1 MSKSK
6 EPPVG
11 IDLGTTYSAV
21 ATLEADGRAK
31 TLLNEEGEL
40 ITPSVV
46 FFDRTT
52 AVVGRE
58 AMKAAEQEP
67 ERLACFAKR
76 EMGENA
82 FHKTIC
88 GQAFPPDVIQAIV
101 LAKLKRDAERHL
113 GPFTKAVV
121 TVPAYFNEPRRK
133 ATQDAGRMAGLDVID
148 IINEP
153 TAAAIAYGVQQGFL
167 SAGGEAAKNERVLVY
182 DLGGGTFDVSLMDI
196 QGSKFRA
203 LATAGDVYLGGVDW
217 DTRVAEHIAAAFL
230 KEHKIDLHTDSGA
243 WERLIHAASEAKK
256 SLTAREETQ
265 VPFAHDNRRIK
276 VKLTRTEFETLTA
289 DLLDRTRLTVR
300 RLLKEAGVAWNE
312 LTRLLV
318 VGGSTRMPMVHRMLE
333 EESGLKVDR
342 SVSPDEAVAH
352 GAAVYA
358 GMLLKAGGAIDG
370 ITVRNVNSHDL
381 GVLGVDPETRRPRR
395 KIMIP
400 RNTTLPASITK
411 QFSTAREGQ
420 DSIMV
425 RIVEGG
431 TDSGANSTAIG
442 NCVVNDLP
450 KLPAGTPIQVKFRY
464 GQDGR
469 LSIHAELPTIKR
481 EAKLT
486 IERASGI
493 PEEDITAWA
502 DCIRDGLGV
511 PDGESP
517 TTEEATIVSDG
528 TIVGDA
534 TIFNDL
540 TTPAADTGKAKSSSG
555 KSDDDDLSSFFHN
568 LK

>member
-1 MSKSK
+1 MAKSS
-6 EPPVG
+6 EPAVG

-21 ATLEADGRAK
+21 ATIENGRPK

-46 FFDRTT
+46 FFDRNT

-58 AMKAAEQEP
+58 AIKAAEHEP

-76 EMGENA
+76 EMGDA
-82 FHKTIC
+82 VFHKSIC
-88 GQAFPPDVIQAIV
+88 GQQFPPDVIQAIV
-101 LAKLKRDAERHL
+101 LEKLYRDAQRHL

-153 TAAAIAYGVQQGFL
+153 TAAAIAYGVQQGFVDA
-167 SAGGEAAKNERVLVY
+167 SGQATKHERVLVY
-182 DLGGGTFDVSLMDI
+182 DLGGGTFDVTLMDI
-196 QGSKFRA
+196 KGAQFRA

-217 DTRVAEHIAAAFL
+217 DTRIAEHLASVFL
-230 KEHKIDLHTDSGA
+230 NDHKVDLHADSAA
-243 WERLIHAASEAKK
+243 WERLMHAASEAKK
-256 SLTAREETQ
+256 SLTARDETV
-265 VPFAHDNRRIK
+265 VPIAHESK
-276 VKLTRTEFETLTA
+276 KLKLKLTRAEFESLTA

-300 RLLKEAGVAWNE
+300 RLLKEAGLAWKDV
-312 LTRLLV
+312 TRLLA
-318 VGGSTRMPMVHRMLE
+318 VGGSTRMPMVGRMLE
-333 EESGLKVDR
+333 EESGLKFDR

-370 ITVRNVNSHDL
+370 ITVSNVNSHDL

-400 RNTTLPASITK
+400 RNTALPAQVTK
-411 QFSTAREGQ
+411 PFKTARDKQ
-420 DSIMV
+420 DSIKV
-425 RIVEGG
+425 QVIEGG
-431 TDSGANSTAIG
+431 TDSGSNATAIG
-442 NCVVNDLP
+442 TCVINDLP
-450 KLPAGTPIQVKFRY
+450 PLPAGTTIQVMFRY

-469 LSIHAELPTIKR
+469 LAVKASIPSIERDAHLE
-481 EAKLT
+481 

-493 PEEDITAWA
+493 PEDDIVGWA
-502 DCIRDGLGV
+502 DCIRAGLGV
-511 PDGESP
+511 PDEG
-517 TTEEATIVSDG
+517 
-528 TIVGDA
+528 
-534 TIFNDL
+534 
-540 TTPAADTGKAKSSSG
+540 
-555 KSDDDDLSSFFHN
+555 
-568 LK
+568 